1 MRLELPIN
9 DYKNFKKIMKN
20 NNIKIYRFN
29 KYKGEVLPKNNVITF
44 SCHSSK
50 EQLINIM
57 KNEGAD
63 LHYGYDTLKPIDK
76 YTGNR
81 YEDDDDE

>member
-1 MRLELPIN
+1 MFLELPIA
-9 DYKNFKKIMKN
+9 DWANFKKIMKN
-20 NNIKIYRFN
+20 NNVKIYRFN

-44 SCHSSK
+44 SCHESI
-50 EQLINIM
+50 ELLIIIM
-57 KNEGAD
+57 KIEGSD

-81 YEDDDDE
+81 FEDDE